1 MTREIWLIRH
11 GETEWSLSGAHT
23 GRTDIP
29 LTPKGY
35 ERAAAIGRQM
45 AGRQFALV
53 LSSPLLR
60 ARETCRMAGYG
71 EAAQIDGD
79 LKEWDYG
86 SYEGRTTSE
95 IQHDRPGW
103 SIWKDGPLGGES
115 IADVAARADRVI
127 ARVMAG
133 QGDAALF
140 AHGHVLRIL
149 AARWICFE
157 PTAASR
163 LALDTATISVLG
175 YERDTQVIR
184 SWNLSAS
191 A

>member
-29 LTPKGY
+29 LTSKGY

-45 AGRQFALV
+45 AGRKFALV
-53 LSSPLLR
+53 LSSPMLR

-86 SYEGRTTSE
+86 SYEGRTTAE
-95 IQHDRPGW
+95 IQQDRPGW
-103 SIWKDGPLGGES
+103 SLWKDGPLGGES
-115 IADVAARADRVI
+115 IADVAARADCVI
-127 ARVMAG
+127 ARVMSG

-140 AHGHVLRIL
+140 AHGHILRIL
-149 AARWICFE
+149 AARWIGFE
-157 PTAASR
+157 PVAASR

-175 YERDTQVIR
+175 YERATPVIR